1 MDLEIR
7 RVLRRRPMRLR
18 LKVLL
23 LAMVQGLLARA
34 APVLLI
40 RYRVEESALIEDK
53 PRMYPQF

>member
-7 RVLRRRPMRLR
+7 RVLRRRTMRLR

-23 LAMVQGLLARA
+23 LAMVQGLLVQVTA
-34 APVLLI
+34 VLEP
-40 RYRVEESALIEDK
+40 YQVEESALIEDK